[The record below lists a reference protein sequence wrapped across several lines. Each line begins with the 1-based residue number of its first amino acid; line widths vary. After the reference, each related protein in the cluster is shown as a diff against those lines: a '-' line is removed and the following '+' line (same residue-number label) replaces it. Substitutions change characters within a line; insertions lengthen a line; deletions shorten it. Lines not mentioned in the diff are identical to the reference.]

1 MSETAIDETTEVGGA
16 EAKAS
21 ARRRGKAEASEMTF
35 ECCIPTDPC
44 HHKIERV
51 KGKTAADARER
62 YLRSQGIISTIH
74 QVQAVQVDDE

>member
-1 MSETAIDETTEVGGA
+1 MSEAIDETTQDGRG

-44 HHKIERV
+44 HQKAERV

-62 YLRSQGIISTIH
+62 YLRTQGIVSTTH